1 MLIVKE
7 GEIVRLLEEVNAERM
22 KEDLFHLA
30 EDPLPFRKLNF
41 TLPGHEKNTLY
52 EADDYIR
59 SQLEACSYTV
69 WEEGCEVQA
78 FRPGALKPRFERPHP
93 DDPWYV
99 AYNLYAERR
108 GRMYP
113 DEIILLL
120 SHKDSQSWIDSPGA
134 YDNAVGTVANMEIA
148 RVLSDYEPKRTIRF
162 LFCNEEHTP
171 WTSITA
177 AKNARERGDNLIAVI
192 NIDSLGGKSKD
203 TIEVGLKTNVTLYTT
218 PEGER
223 LADLMLELNECYR
236 IGLAQSKARRE
247 RPGDDDGSFIV
258 EGFSA
263 AVMNVGSFPYADPCY
278 HRECDEPGRVD
289 IINVRLATQLT
300 LAGCLYLDAH
310 GLVYQPN
317 QTP

>member
-1 MLIVKE
+1 MPGSEEERIR
-7 GEIVRLLEEVNAERM
+7 RLLEEVKAERM
-22 KEDLFHLA
+22 RAELFYLA
-30 EDPLPFRKLNF
+30 KDPLPFRKLNF
-41 TLPGHEKNTLY
+41 TLPGHGKNTLY
-52 EADDYIR
+52 EADDHIQ
-59 SQLEACSYTV
+59 SQLEACSYAV
-69 WEEGCEVQA
+69 WREECKVQA
-78 FRPGALKPRFERPHP
+78 FRPGAVKPQFERPHP

-108 GRMYP
+108 GTVYP

-148 RVLSDYEPKRTIRF
+148 RLLSDYEPKRTIRF

-171 WTSITA
+171 WTSVTA
-177 AKNARERGDNLIAVI
+177 AKNARERGDNLIAII
-192 NIDSLGGKSKD
+192 NIDSLGGKSQEA
-203 TIEVGLKTNVTLYTT
+203 IEAGLKTNVTLYTT

-223 LADLMLELNECYR
+223 LADLMIELNERYH
-236 IGLAQSKARRE
+236 IGLVQSKARRE
-247 RPGDDDGSFIV
+247 RPGDDDGSFIM

-289 IINVRLATQLT
+289 IVNVRLATQLT
-300 LAGCLYLDAH
+300 LAACLYLDAH
-310 GLVYQPN
+310 GFPEGKS
-317 QTP
+317 